1 MNDPDPAELWEEV
14 RGWLRVAQ
22 ADQRTARLGL
32 TADPPLCGVAAFH
45 CQQAAEKLLK
55 GFLVRGLVD
64 FGKTHD
70 LDRLGRSVL
79 ARFPDLVPL
88 VVPLRPWTLWSV
100 AYRYPGEAGAEPE
113 PSIAELSRALELIA
127 RLDAALRALA
137 PDAAARPSGRPGAA
151 DFLPEGPPEDPPVPP
166 EDALGFD

>member
-1 MNDPDPAELWEEV
+1 M
-14 RGWLRVAQ
+14 
-22 ADQRTARLGL
+22 ARIGP
-32 TADPPLCGVAAFH
+32 TADPPLFGVVAFP

-79 ARFPDLVPL
+79 ARFPDLASLVTPL
-88 VVPLRPWTLWSV
+88 APWTAWSV

-113 PSIAELSRALELIA
+113 PMQTELAQALDLIA
-127 RLDAALRALA
+127 RLEAAPRALA
-137 PDAAARPSGRPGAA
+137 PGAAASG
-151 DFLPEGPPEDPPVPP
+151 
-166 EDALGFD
+166 